1 MLFTFMATEVFAT
14 ISSKLYFNV
23 EVLEH
28 LDVLPAIAG
37 GEADPD
43 TCAAPGWC
51 PWEVSLNP
59 ILPCPEPLDNG
70 RRTFLKG
77 ILPQP
82 GMGQLPRK
90 TIQDPTTIY

>member
-14 ISSKLYFNV
+14 ISSKLHFNV

-43 TCAAPGWC
+43 TCAAPGCACGRC
-51 PWEVSLNP
+51 P
-59 ILPCPEPLDNG
+59 
-70 RRTFLKG
+70 
-77 ILPQP
+77 
-82 GMGQLPRK
+82 
-90 TIQDPTTIY
+90 